1 MDTQKLRTWLLIG
14 VEPTYLMLYLSKE
27 NGGEVKMRVFWTV
40 FWSLLL
46 INMLSYVVAN
56 MVGDTYNYMLAST
69 VAIVFSVIVML
80 IGEALPNEPVEK
92 H

>member
-1 MDTQKLRTWLLIG
+1 
-14 VEPTYLMLYLSKE
+14 
-27 NGGEVKMRVFWTV
+27 MRVFWTV

-46 INMLSYVVAN
+46 INMISYVVAN

>member
-1 MDTQKLRTWLLIG
+1 
-14 VEPTYLMLYLSKE
+14 
-27 NGGEVKMRVFWTV
+27 
-40 FWSLLL
+40 
-46 INMLSYVVAN
+46 MLSYVVAN

>member
-1 MDTQKLRTWLLIG
+1 
-14 VEPTYLMLYLSKE
+14 
-27 NGGEVKMRVFWTV
+27 MRVFWTV

-46 INMLSYVVAN
+46 INMISYVVAN
-56 MVGDTYNYMLAST
+56 MVGDTYNYMLASM

-80 IGEALPNEPVEK
+80 IGKALPNEPVEK

>member
-1 MDTQKLRTWLLIG
+1 
-14 VEPTYLMLYLSKE
+14 
-27 NGGEVKMRVFWTV
+27 MRVFWTV

-80 IGEALPNEPVEK
+80 IGEALPNEPVE
-92 H
+92 

>member
-1 MDTQKLRTWLLIG
+1 
-14 VEPTYLMLYLSKE
+14 
-27 NGGEVKMRVFWTV
+27 MRVFWTV